1 MASEQ
6 TGAESRRW
14 WPDVLRWVAQTLLLA
29 PEAALIAGLLCMYWS
44 MSAPA
49 EIGLVIMLVIISF
62 IARMIALVAA
72 RVALELEQPQIGA
85 TLVQLALTLNPWS
98 PDALALRGVLA
109 LSNDQPA
116 RAEAALRRAIMLLP
130 DRANVH
136 AALSAALL
144 DLGRPEAAAEAA
156 RAALALEPDCAIAH
170 YYLAEAERIC
180 GAPAQDIE
188 DQLRSGLDC
197 AGAPESE
204 AALRCAL
211 GAHLLA
217 EHRIAEATL
226 TLHGAEALVPRCAA
240 PRQIA
245 LRVRLGELMIAQ
257 GQVERAREQFR
268 NVATLDPH
276 GRYAGAAWRA
286 QHLL

>member
-1 MASEQ
+1 MASEP
-6 TGAESRRW
+6 TDTESRRRR
-14 WPDVLRWVAQTLLLA
+14 PDVLGWIARALLLV
-29 PEAALIAGLLCMYWS
+29 PEAALIAALLCAYWGMGES
-44 MSAPA
+44 VQ
-49 EIGLVIMLVIISF
+49 IGLAIMLVIISF
-62 IARMIALVAA
+62 IARMIALMVARA
-72 RVALELEQPQIGA
+72 ALELERPGIGEI
-85 TLVQLALTLNPWS
+85 LVQAALAINPWS
-98 PDALALRGVLA
+98 PDALALRGVIA

-116 RAEAALRRAIMLLP
+116 RAEAALRRAITLLP
-130 DRANVH
+130 DRANVY
-136 AALSAALL
+136 AALSVALL
-144 DLGRPEAAAEAA
+144 DLGRPSEAAEAA
-156 RAALALEPDCAIAH
+156 QVALALAPDCAIAH
-170 YYLAEAERIC
+170 FYLAEAERAC

-197 AGAPESE
+197 AGAPASE

-245 LRVRLGELMIAQ
+245 LRVRLGELLIAQ
-257 GQVERAREQFR
+257 GQIERAREQFR

-286 QHLL
+286 LHLL